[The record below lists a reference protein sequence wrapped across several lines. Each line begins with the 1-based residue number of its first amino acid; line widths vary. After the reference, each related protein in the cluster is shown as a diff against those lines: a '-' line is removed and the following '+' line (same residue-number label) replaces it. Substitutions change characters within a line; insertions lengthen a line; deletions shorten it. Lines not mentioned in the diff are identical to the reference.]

1 MPCEQK
7 VFIVTENYVGT
18 KTLSEI
24 LAELLYS
31 AYMRKQK
38 NINN

>member
-1 MPCEQK
+1 MSCKQK

-18 KTLSEI
+18 KTLSEL

-31 AYMRKQK
+31 AYMRKIK
-38 NINN
+38 GNNN